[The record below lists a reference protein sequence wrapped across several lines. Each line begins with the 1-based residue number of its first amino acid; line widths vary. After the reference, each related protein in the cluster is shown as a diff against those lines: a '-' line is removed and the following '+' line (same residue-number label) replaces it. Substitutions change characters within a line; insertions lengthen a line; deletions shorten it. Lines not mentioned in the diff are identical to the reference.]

1 MICKYNKDMEPYVG
15 LIIIIIVALLLGG
28 LYAARGRFPNVTDA
42 VNTATQADANTRG
55 EVTDMDIGE
64 RLKYCMKANRGTVAA
79 TTVWLILSIVTLFL
93 IGYKDGDKTSMF
105 FLEFILMIVVPAAV
119 ALRGAMKPPSGRNQ
133 SLKVLKSLYPDLPD
147 NPTEEEL
154 GAIRQQYEGA
164 IQTAQVAMAALD
176 PNNANYE
183 SDRSRLQKRINR
195 TTISGNRVEAA
206 ANAYIAATSDDAP
219 ANGEQCTEFLTTD
232 FLKIGGLIV
241 WILTVVTTL
250 VVLWGRSGNP
260 QANVAISS
268 LLIMVVPFI
277 IWYRGAK
284 SGQSGGARGDG
295 DGVSSPPESKIAQ
308 AGLFSLAAALVAL
321 GGVFLVKEAS
331 KSEMIGAAAKYIA
344 YAGAGGIGAIVLY
357 RLFKKYSGSVSLS
370 GVESLMEGVPFGV
383 KFLLLELLAV
393 SAVIAYPTARRKL
406 ITIAM
411 PRGSKVFLGDPVPLD
426 TATTVDTFS
435 DLTGTL
441 AKSYP
446 YSPMYNY
453 SVGGWFFFDNVSG
466 NGPLSKTTGYIP
478 VLDFGGS
485 PLITFNPAT
494 GYLKVIAEIAGGG
507 KVTLYDDSVPL
518 QRWNNVVVTFNKGT
532 ADVLI
537 NNTLVGTRKNT
548 TPMQTRGPMTVGYK
562 IPGESSI
569 RGGVTNVFFTP
580 KPMNKFISGLNFRI
594 MAPTE
599 GV

>member
-1 MICKYNKDMEPYVG
+1 MEPYVG

-183 SDRSRLQKRINR
+183 SDRSRLQKKINR
-195 TTISGNRVEAA
+195 TTTSGRRVGAA
-206 ANAYIAATSDDAP
+206 ADAYIAATSDDAP

-441 AKSYP
+441 AKPYP

>member
-1 MICKYNKDMEPYVG
+1 MMCKYNKDMEPYVG

-28 LYAARGRFPNVTDA
+28 LYAARGRFPNVINAVNAATRPNADTTRDA
-42 VNTATQADANTRG
+42 VTG
-55 EVTDMDIGE
+55 MGIGD

-147 NPTEEEL
+147 NPTREEL
-154 GAIRQQYEGA
+154 DAIIEQYEGA
-164 IQTAQVAMAALD
+164 VRTAQDTMAALD

-183 SDRSRLQKRINR
+183 SDRSRLQRRINR
-195 TTISGNRVEAA
+195 TTTSGNRVNTAA
-206 ANAYIAATSDDAP
+206 DAYIDATGDDAP

-295 DGVSSPPESKIAQ
+295 DNQGPSESRIVQ
-308 AGLFSLAAALVAL
+308 SGLFAIAAALVAL

-344 YAGAGGIGAIVLY
+344 YAGAGGIGAVILY

-370 GVESLMEGVPFGV
+370 RVESLMEGVPFGV

-393 SAVIAYPTARRKL
+393 SAVIAYPTVRRKL

-494 GYLKVIAEIAGGG
+494 GHLKVIAEIAGGG

>member
-1 MICKYNKDMEPYVG
+1 MEPYVG

-183 SDRSRLQKRINR
+183 SDRSRLQKKINR
-195 TTISGNRVEAA
+195 TTTSGRRVGAA
-206 ANAYIAATSDDAP
+206 ADAYIAATSDDAP

-295 DGVSSPPESKIAQ
+295 VSSPPESKIAQ

-344 YAGAGGIGAIVLY
+344 YAGAGGIGAIILY

>member
-1 MICKYNKDMEPYVG
+1 MEPYVG

-154 GAIRQQYEGA
+154 DAIGQQYEGA

-183 SDRSRLQKRINR
+183 SDRSRLQKKINR
-195 TTISGNRVEAA
+195 TTTSGRRVGAA
-206 ANAYIAATSDDAP
+206 ADAYIAATSDDAP